1 MMRVGNYAAGLLVA
15 VVSAPGF
22 AAEPD
27 GPATIIAR
35 TELVRITV
43 EDRLS
48 AKFSATSARK
58 VEQDALVQ
66 YYAVPDH
73 GLLWIDETGLNE
85 RGKATIAE
93 IRKADDY
100 GLRGS
105 DYALPNLDGFNA
117 TDAKA
122 TERLADAE
130 ITISYAV
137 LDYARDARGGRIDP
151 QRLSKNLDPT
161 LALPDPSEVIGS
173 IATRA
178 DPATYLRSFHPD
190 QAQFE
195 ALRHKLIEL
204 RSADSGSKETGT
216 NNSKISTILVNM
228 ERWRWLSHD
237 LGQYYVNVNVP
248 EFMLRVVDNGKVIHT
263 AHVVVGKPNKQTP
276 IFSEEME
283 EVVFN
288 PVWNV
293 PNSIKT
299 EEILPYLTSVGGL
312 FGGGWGT
319 GIFESNNLRVKY
331 GGREVDP
338 RAIDWGRVDI
348 RNLQIYQPPGPSNVL
363 GHVKFVF
370 PNKHDV
376 YMHDT
381 TKRNYFGQRNR
392 AGSHGCV
399 RVQNPDQLALAVLKH
414 DQGWTQARVTSAI
427 RGSGDNH
434 VVLQQKI
441 PVYMSYFTLR
451 VNDDGS
457 ISTFRDLYGHDAR
470 MAAALSRKIGA
481 FDAPTKDNKV
491 AASQSNPSGKRRTR
505 PDRALTNNF
514 ARSPFGF

>member
-48 AKFSATSARK
+48 AKFPATSARK

-117 TDAKA
+117 IDAKA

-137 LDYARDARGGRIDP
+137 LDYARGARGGRIDP

-178 DPATYLRSFHPD
+178 DPATYLRSFQPQHP
-190 QAQFE
+190 QFE

-204 RSADSGSKETGT
+204 RGVANKSKKASA
-216 NNSKISTILVNM
+216 NSATMNTF
-228 ERWRWLSHD
+228 
-237 LGQYYVNVNVP
+237 P
-248 EFMLRVVDNGKVIHT
+248 E
-263 AHVVVGKPNKQTP
+263 
-276 IFSEEME
+276 
-283 EVVFN
+283 
-288 PVWNV
+288 
-293 PNSIKT
+293 
-299 EEILPYLTSVGGL
+299 
-312 FGGGWGT
+312 
-319 GIFESNNLRVKY
+319 
-331 GGREVDP
+331 
-338 RAIDWGRVDI
+338 
-348 RNLQIYQPPGPSNVL
+348 
-363 GHVKFVF
+363 
-370 PNKHDV
+370 
-376 YMHDT
+376 
-381 TKRNYFGQRNR
+381 
-392 AGSHGCV
+392 
-399 RVQNPDQLALAVLKH
+399 
-414 DQGWTQARVTSAI
+414 
-427 RGSGDNH
+427 
-434 VVLQQKI
+434 
-441 PVYMSYFTLR
+441 
-451 VNDDGS
+451 
-457 ISTFRDLYGHDAR
+457 
-470 MAAALSRKIGA
+470 
-481 FDAPTKDNKV
+481 
-491 AASQSNPSGKRRTR
+491 
-505 PDRALTNNF
+505 
-514 ARSPFGF
+514 

>member
-1 MMRVGNYAAGLLVA
+1 MRVGNYAAGLLVA

-48 AKFSATSARK
+48 ATFPATSARK
-58 VEQDALVQ
+58 VYQDALVQ

-117 TDAKA
+117 IDAKA
-122 TERLADAE
+122 TDRLADAE

-195 ALRHKLIEL
+195 ALRRKLIEL
-204 RSADSGSKETGT
+204 RNADSGSKKTGT

-228 ERWRWLSHD
+228 ERWRWLPDD
-237 LGQYYVNVNVP
+237 LGPFYVNVNVP
-248 EFMLRVVDNGKVIHT
+248 EFVVRVVDNGKIIHH
-263 AHVVVGKPNKQTP
+263 AHVVVGKTNKPTP
-276 IFSEEME
+276 VFSDEMT

-293 PNSIKT
+293 PSSVKT
-299 EEILPYLTSVGGL
+299 EEILPWVMRSGGGGL
-312 FGGGWGT
+312 FGGGWST
-319 GIFESNNLRVKY
+319 RIFDINNLHVRY
-331 GGREVDP
+331 RGREVDP
-338 RAIDWGRVDI
+338 RTIDWGRVDI
-348 RNLQIYQPPGPSNVL
+348 RNLEVYQPPGRGNVPDML
-363 GHVKFVF
+363 
-370 PNKHDV
+370 NSCSQ
-376 YMHDT
+376 MST
-381 TKRNYFGQRNR
+381 THTCMTPQ
-392 AGSHGCV
+392 
-399 RVQNPDQLALAVLKH
+399 
-414 DQGWTQARVTSAI
+414 
-427 RGSGDNH
+427 
-434 VVLQQKI
+434 
-441 PVYMSYFTLR
+441 
-451 VNDDGS
+451 
-457 ISTFRDLYGHDAR
+457 
-470 MAAALSRKIGA
+470 
-481 FDAPTKDNKV
+481 
-491 AASQSNPSGKRRTR
+491 RRTITGNR
-505 PDRALTNNF
+505 IGP
-514 ARSPFGF
+514 